1 MMMRQIR
8 LKLILDY
15 LGVPCNISNFSD
27 RIIPQK
33 SIYMAQECGVD
44 LGYYFGK
51 YALGPYSPELE
62 CELVAMR
69 HDLSMG
75 DNEYLEVALPPKV
88 CNILT
93 CLKTVSCVP
102 KYSKLDKEEW
112 MTLLAS
118 VVYVC
123 EDGDTLDDIKQ
134 KLCFDSRR
142 MMGHVYLAVRV
153 ARRAGL
159 IIRSSFG
166 DEWE

>member
-51 YALGPYSPELE
+51 YALY
-62 CELVAMR
+62 
-69 HDLSMG
+69 
-75 DNEYLEVALPPKV
+75 
-88 CNILT
+88 
-93 CLKTVSCVP
+93 LKTVSCVP

>member
-1 MMMRQIR
+1 MEAIQYDDAPNTSQVDIG
-8 LKLILDY
+8 Y
-15 LGVPCNISNFSD
+15 LGVPYNISNFSD

-51 YALGPYSPELE
+51 YVLGPYSPELE

-88 CNILT
+88 
-93 CLKTVSCVP
+93 VP

-123 EDGDTLDDIKQ
+123 EDGDTLDDVKQ
-134 KLCFDSRR
+134 KLCFDNRR
-142 MMGHVYLAVRV
+142 MMDSIYLAVRV

-159 IIRSSFG
+159 ITPSSLR